1 MNSSIYIVDA
11 RHRINKIEHETIS
24 RHIKYAVNLEEISH
38 GMCKKISII
47 QVQKKN
53 EAKYES
59 LATNLDVVR
68 LHGVFGFISKKQVA
82 KEINKRTNSN
92 SLVFVAGDP
101 LISGFMAI
109 RLRDWFNKK
118 QGKFAKVQI
127 QTHFELNSINHGT
140 SFKSLIRYH
149 LTKYSLKNADQLRFV
164 GPSQRN
170 SFVQRFDITQPSLVI
185 PVPLNISSDYLIL
198 PRIKCPET
206 IAFVGRLHIER
217 GLPEF
222 IQIATMI
229 SKYKPNL
236 KILIYGDGPEKDK
249 LERII
254 KDSPIKSSMI
264 MKGNLANLDSEW
276 AKIGVLVSTAPTES
290 YGRAM
295 REAHIH
301 GVPVLAVQSQG
312 AKQLH
317 GFAPEGSIILLPTEF
332 SDSAVKNSYES
343 LKDFVIPISYREEL
357 LEMQMDLSKQI
368 PASWVDL
375 MGMD

>member
-1 MNSSIYIVDA
+1 VI
-11 RHRINKIEHETIS
+11 
-24 RHIKYAVNLEEISH
+24 
-38 GMCKKISII
+38 
-47 QVQKKN
+47 
-53 EAKYES
+53 
-59 LATNLDVVR
+59 R
-68 LHGVFGFISKKQVA
+68 LRGVFGFISKRQLA
-82 KEINKRTNSN
+82 KTIKKSTNSK
-92 SLVFVAGDP
+92 SLIFVAGDP

-127 QTHFELNSINHGT
+127 QTHFELISINRGIG
-140 SFKSLIRYH
+140 FKSHIRYH
-149 LTKYSLKNADQLRFV
+149 LTKYALKNADQLRFV

-170 SFVQRFDITQPSLVI
+170 SFVQRFHITQPSLVI
-185 PVPLNISSDYLIL
+185 PVPLNISNEYLIF
-198 PRIKCPET
+198 PRKIFPET

-217 GLPEF
+217 GLDEF

-229 SKYKPNL
+229 SKFKPNL

-254 KDSPIKSSMI
+254 RDSPIKSSII

-375 MGMD
+375 MAMD

>member
-38 GMCKKISII
+38 GMYKKITII

-53 EAKYES
+53 ESKYES
-59 LATNLDVVR
+59 LSTNLDVIR
-68 LHGVFGFISKKQVA
+68 LRGVFGFISKRQLA
-82 KEINKRTNSN
+82 KAIKKSTNSK
-92 SLVFVAGDP
+92 SLIFVAGDP

-109 RLRDWFNKK
+109 RLRDWFNKR

-127 QTHFELNSINHGT
+127 QTHFELISINRGIG
-140 SFKSLIRYH
+140 FKSHIRYH
-149 LTKYSLKNADQLRFV
+149 LTKYALKNADQLRFV

-170 SFVQRFDITQPSLVI
+170 SFVQRFHITQPSLVI
-185 PVPLNISSDYLIL
+185 PVPLNISNEYLIS
-198 PRIKCPET
+198 PRKIFPET
-206 IAFVGRLHIER
+206 IAFVGRLHKER
-217 GLPEF
+217 GLDEF
-222 IQIATMI
+222 IQIATII
-229 SKYKPNL
+229 SKFKPNL

-254 KDSPIKSSMI
+254 RDSPIKSSII

>member
-38 GMCKKISII
+38 GMYKKITII

-53 EAKYES
+53 ESKYES
-59 LATNLDVVR
+59 LSTNLDVIR
-68 LHGVFGFISKKQVA
+68 LRGVFGFISTRQVA
-82 KEINKRTNSN
+82 KVISERTNSK
-92 SLVFVAGDP
+92 LMIFVAGDP

-127 QTHFELNSINHGT
+127 QTHFELNSIDCRV
-140 SFKSLIRYH
+140 SFKSLVRYH
-149 LTKYSLKNADQLRFV
+149 LTKYALKNADQLRFV

-170 SFVQRFDITQPSLVI
+170 SFVQRFHITQPSLVV
-185 PVPLNISSDYLIL
+185 PVPLNISSEYLIL
-198 PRIKCPET
+198 PRKLFPET

-217 GLPEF
+217 GLREF

-229 SKYKPNL
+229 SKFKPNL
-236 KILIYGDGPEKDK
+236 KILIYGDGPEKQK

-254 KDSPIKSSMI
+254 QGSSIKSSII
-264 MKGNLANLDSEW
+264 MKGNLANLDFEW
-276 AKIGVLVSTAPTES
+276 EKIGVLVSTAPAES

-312 AKQLH
+312 ARQLH
-317 GFAPEGSIILLPTEF
+317 GFAPDGSIILLPMEF
-332 SDSAVKNSYES
+332 SDSDVKNSYES
-343 LKDFVIPISYREEL
+343 LKDFVIPMSYREQL
-357 LEMQMDLSKQI
+357 LETQVDLSKQI

-375 MGMD
+375 MRMD

>member
-1 MNSSIYIVDA
+1 MY
-11 RHRINKIEHETIS
+11 
-24 RHIKYAVNLEEISH
+24 
-38 GMCKKISII
+38 KKITII

-53 EAKYES
+53 ESKYES
-59 LATNLDVVR
+59 LSTNLDVIR
-68 LHGVFGFISKKQVA
+68 LRGVFGFISTRQVA
-82 KEINKRTNSN
+82 KVISERTNSK
-92 SLVFVAGDP
+92 LMIFVAGDP

-127 QTHFELNSINHGT
+127 QTHFELNSIDRRV
-140 SFKSLIRYH
+140 SFKSLVRYH
-149 LTKYSLKNADQLRFV
+149 LTKYALKNADQLRFV

-170 SFVQRFDITQPSLVI
+170 SFVQRFHITQPSLVV
-185 PVPLNISSDYLIL
+185 PVPLNISSEYLIL
-198 PRIKCPET
+198 PRKLFPET

-217 GLPEF
+217 GLREF

-229 SKYKPNL
+229 SKFKPNL
-236 KILIYGDGPEKDK
+236 KILIYGDGPEKQK

-254 KDSPIKSSMI
+254 QGSSIKSPII
-264 MKGNLANLDSEW
+264 MKGNLANLDFEW
-276 AKIGVLVSTAPTES
+276 EKIGVLVSTAPAES

-312 AKQLH
+312 ARQLH
-317 GFAPEGSIILLPTEF
+317 GFAPDGSIILLPMEF
-332 SDSAVKNSYES
+332 SDSDVKNSYES
-343 LKDFVIPISYREEL
+343 LKDFVIPMSYREQL
-357 LEMQMDLSKQI
+357 LETQVDLSKQI

-375 MGMD
+375 MRMD